1 MSQSQSRLLS
11 KLGET
16 TKVWTVLTHLHCSAG
31 SRVPFPHAEH
41 EAIIRA
47 LAFDRLGKFM
57 LTAGDDKSV
66 RVWDCQTWS
75 LVLTA

>member
-1 MSQSQSRLLS
+1 MQIPCSDGSQVS
-11 KLGET
+11 
-16 TKVWTVLTHLHCSAG
+16 V
-31 SRVPFPHAEH
+31 PHAEH

-47 LAFDRLGKFM
+47 LAFDRLGKYM